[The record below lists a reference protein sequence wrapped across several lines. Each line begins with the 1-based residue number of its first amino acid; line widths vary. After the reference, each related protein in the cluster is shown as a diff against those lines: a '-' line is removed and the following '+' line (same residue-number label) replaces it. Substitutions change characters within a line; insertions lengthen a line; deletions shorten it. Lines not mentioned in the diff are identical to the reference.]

1 MSTKTK
7 TTRLTNK
14 FGVARG
20 IDKTF
25 NEQPNIHTTFI
36 YSHGNSAT
44 TEFDLPNNVI
54 VIAQCNNEAVYGDF
68 RYDLSK
74 FLFVAQ
80 NLKSSLPIDEYV
92 KSLLEVFNRR
102 GQPFCC
108 YTKTCPAMVFSPND
122 EQFNMRI
129 YDTKESKDILKPEEL
144 KTADEINEH
153 VYKFFVDEVLTVFS
167 QMSFQDFV
175 KNTELIKD
183 IFPLKNYNISPE
195 DFDTYLNARK
205 YIFKDIGLCKT
216 GIKRN
221 ATVRSNSN
229 SNRKIEKITLQNI
242 LGGLDKTQ
250 FHVVVVNTC
259 RTGPACALDVSPYM
273 TLQQQ
278 FKQYQQFKALGKH
291 ALPDTEDFIED
302 AVGKVNKFKE
312 SQNNQSHLGGK
323 KQLVSQKK
331 TIKKQTKKQTKK

>member
-7 TTRLTNK
+7 STRLTNK

-20 IDKTF
+20 IDKAF

-44 TEFDLPNNVI
+44 TEFELPDNVI
-54 VIAQCNNEAVYGDF
+54 VVAQCNNQAVYGDF
-68 RYDLSK
+68 KYDLSK

-80 NLKSSLPIDEYV
+80 NLKSSLPINEYI
-92 KSLLEVFNRR
+92 KHLFEVFNRR

-108 YTKTCPAMVFSPND
+108 YTKTCPTMVFSPND

-129 YDTKESKDILKPEEL
+129 YDNEESKDIFKPEEL

-153 VYKFFVDEVLTVFS
+153 VYKFFAEEVSPIFS
-167 QMSFQDFV
+167 QMSFHDFV
-175 KNTELIKD
+175 KNTEFIKD
-183 IFPLKNYNISPE
+183 IFPLKNYNISPK
-195 DFDTYLNARK
+195 DFDTYMNARK

-216 GIKRN
+216 DSKRN

-229 SNRKIEKITLQNI
+229 SNRKLEKKTLQNVV
-242 LGGLDKTQ
+242 GGLDKTQ
-250 FHVVVVNTC
+250 FHVVIVNTC

-278 FKQYQQFKALGKH
+278 FKQYQEFKEKGKH
-291 ALPDTEDFIED
+291 ALTDNEQFITD
-302 AVGKVNKFKE
+302 VVGKVDAFKQ
-312 SQNNQSHLGGK
+312 SQNSQSYIGGK
-323 KQLVSQKK
+323 KRLVGQKK
-331 TIKKQTKKQTKK
+331 TIKKQTKKAK